1 MQESQRGR
9 VRTFQNPQGLPL
21 QTCLD
26 EMSIGQKLPDMATHL
41 GHPHGMA
48 HSGAEEINLG
58 SNMKQPGLL
67 KRGRVSLAVQDGFQG
82 NQTRFDFKAKRGAIA
97 GI

>member
-26 EMSIGQKLPDMATHL
+26 EMPIGQKLPDVATHL
-41 GHPHGMA
+41 GHPHCMA

-58 SNMKQPGLL
+58 S
-67 KRGRVSLAVQDGFQG
+67 RVSLAVQDGFQG

>member
-26 EMSIGQKLPDMATHL
+26 EMPIGQKLPDVATHL
-41 GHPHGMA
+41 GLPHCMA

-58 SNMKQPGLL
+58 S
-67 KRGRVSLAVQDGFQG
+67 RVSLAVQDGFQG